1 MNFEIERLLRQES
14 RRNKSLGSPSK
25 RRNRCNTMKKTTKLA
40 LGAALGVLMLAGI
53 PSAAFAQNDVSGKN
67 ISSLDYESADVRE
80 ALRALFK
87 NVGVSYTIASDVQ
100 GLVTVHLRNV
110 PFETALQQITRQVDA
125 TYRIEGGVYQIVK
138 REDQNP
144 NVVVGGNDQVI
155 PASNK
160 VRRQIR
166 IRFADP
172 QFIALLLGPDKGS
185 QDFSLAP
192 EVSTVRNTPQSQ
204 GLGGGGGGGF
214 GGGGGGGFGGG
225 GGGFGGGGGGF
236 GGGGGGFG
244 GGGGG
249 FGGGGGGGSFG
260 GGGGGFGR

>member
-1 MNFEIERLLRQES
+1 
-14 RRNKSLGSPSK
+14 
-25 RRNRCNTMKKTTKLA
+25 MKKTMKLA
-40 LGAALGVLMLAGI
+40 LGATLGVLMLAGI
-53 PSAAFAQNDVSGKN
+53 PTAAFAQNDVSGKN

-100 GLVTVHLRNV
+100 GLVTVHLRNI
-110 PFETALQQITRQVDA
+110 PFESALQQITRQVDA
-125 TYRIEGGVYQIVK
+125 TYRIEAGVYQIVK
-138 REDQNP
+138 REEVAPIDSQGQTP
-144 NVVVGGNDQVI
+144 VVPI
-155 PASNK
+155 TNK

-172 QFIALLLGPDKGS
+172 QFIAFMIGQDKGS

-204 GLGGGGGGGF
+204 GLGGGGGIGGGGGF
-214 GGGGGGGFGGG
+214 GGGGGIGGGGGFGGG
-225 GGGFGGGGGGF
+225 GGGFGGGGGIGGGGGF
-236 GGGGGGFG
+236 GGGGGGGFG

-249 FGGGGGGGSFG
+249 I
-260 GGGGGFGR
+260 GGGGFGR